1 MTRTGRW
8 LCAAASLALAPAGT
22 ARAES
27 SGADGTATALDGSAN
42 ASGGSTEANLMPG
55 AAPSA
60 APLVPVFRPE
70 EQLLLQVRTDKWILD
85 EAFTGYSTPTGT
97 YLPLGDFV
105 RLLDLAIDVDGD
117 NGRAEGWFIDPA
129 NIFRIDVKG
138 GFVETRAGRRPLK
151 AGDAVAAL
159 GDIYVRPSVLSEWFP
174 LQADVSLPRQQ
185 VQLKLLATFPFEA
198 KMERAERR
206 DLIGAGTTPR
216 IAYPREATIYRMMTT
231 PALDVNI
238 RATTGKGQQST
249 SEYDVRAS
257 GDLAFMNADLFVT
270 GNRDRAVS
278 DMRFVMRRRD
288 PDRGMLGPLGLSLI
302 EVGDTSSAAEPI
314 GVRTRTGRGIVIG
327 NLPLDQGSVFD
338 KMDLRGELPIGYE
351 VELYRNDVLIAS
363 VDHGVNGRYEFLQVP
378 LEFGLNVLRLVFYG
392 PHGERREEVRQI
404 NAGEGRLAKGD
415 FQFTASAVQQDR
427 NLIPVNN
434 DFLPVSGPDTG
445 EIRAVAA
452 AQYGLSSKI
461 TAVAGL
467 ASFTVDGR
475 RRLQGNAGIRTNL
488 GSAAMQL
495 DAAFQG
501 SGAWAVQSGFAGR
514 LLGTSYVL
522 QHSEYG
528 GDFVDELRST
538 VGHYKRDTQVRL
550 DHAFNL
556 GSRILATNLVAE
568 RSEHDG
574 ATDWNA
580 TFRASTSVNRWL
592 VSNSFNYRR
601 FTTSSFS
608 SENLDGTFELN
619 GVVRDWGVRAA
630 IDYFLKPGSK
640 LRDLNVAVDRT
651 LGHGAVL
658 RFTMFH
664 QLSGGHGTIAGASLS
679 RRIGAFD
686 LGGDIL
692 YDSERKDLVVGVRA
706 SFSLGNP
713 LGSWRF
719 EPPGLA
725 RGGSLVA
732 LAFRD
737 LNGDGRREAGEPALE
752 GVGFRGGA
760 GEVQTNSEGLALVT
774 GLGDGRPS
782 QVSMITDSLP
792 DPYMLPS
799 RPGVEIV
806 PRPGRT
812 HRSLFP
818 VVAMSE
824 LEGHAYFEGGEA
836 RRAVSNVQL
845 QLVDLKANV
854 VASARTEYDGYFFI
868 DRVPPGQYRLRI
880 DPDQA
885 AKLKIRLA
893 ADAPVS
899 AGPDGGLVGQL
910 VVTII
915 RQDSGPQKQV
925 GVSPPS
931 AS

>member
-1 MTRTGRW
+1 MIQARRW
-8 LCAAASLALAPAGT
+8 LCAAASLAVALASSV
-22 ARAES
+22 RAES
-27 SGADGTATALDGSAN
+27 SATGASAS
-42 ASGGSTEANLMPG
+42 ASAGAATEASAEAGGRAGPG

-60 APLVPVFRPE
+60 VPLVPVLRPE

-85 EAFTGYSTPTGT
+85 EAFTGYSTPTGV
-97 YLPLGDFV
+97 YLPLGDFA

-129 NIFRIDVKG
+129 NIFRIDIKG
-138 GFVETRAGRRPLK
+138 GFVETREGRRPLK
-151 AGDAVAAL
+151 PGDAVAAL
-159 GDIYVRPSVLSEWFP
+159 GDIYVRPAVLSEWFP
-174 LQADVSLPRQQ
+174 LQVEVSLPRQQ

-198 KMERAERR
+198 KMERAEKRG
-206 DLIGAGTTPR
+206 LIGAGTRPR
-216 IAYPREATIYRMMTT
+216 VAYPREATLYRMMTT
-231 PALDVNI
+231 PALDVNL
-238 RATTGKGQQST
+238 RATTGQGQQST

-270 GNRDRAVS
+270 GNRENAVS

-288 PDRGMLGPLGLSLI
+288 PDRQMLGPLGLSLI

-327 NLPLDQGSVFD
+327 NLPIDQGSVFEKID
-338 KMDLRGELPIGYE
+338 MRGELPIGYE
-351 VELYRNDVLIAS
+351 VELYRNDVLIGS

-378 LEFGLNVLRLVFYG
+378 LEYGLNVLRLVFYG
-392 PHGERREEVRQI
+392 PHGERREEVRQV
-404 NAGEGRLAKGD
+404 NAGEGRLAKGE
-415 FQFTASAVQQDR
+415 FHFAASAIQQDK
-427 NLIPVNN
+427 NLIPIHADNVPAFGA
-434 DFLPVSGPDTG
+434 DAG

-452 AQYGLSSKI
+452 AQYGLSSRV

-467 ASFTVDGR
+467 ASFTVDGK

-488 GSAAMQL
+488 GSAAMQV

-501 SGAWAVQSGFAGR
+501 NGAWALQSGLAGR

-522 QHSEYG
+522 QHTEYG

-538 VGHYKRDTQVRL
+538 IGTYRRDTQLRL
-550 DHAFNL
+550 DRAFNL
-556 GSRILATNLVAE
+556 GSRSLATNLVAE

-580 TFRASTSVNRWL
+580 TFRASTSVSRWL
-592 VSNSFNYRR
+592 ISNSFNYRR
-601 FTTSSFS
+601 FKSDNFS

-619 GVVRDWGVRAA
+619 GALRDWGVRAA
-630 IDYFLKPGSK
+630 IDYFLEPGSK
-640 LRDLNVAVDRT
+640 LRDFNLALDRN
-651 LGHGAVL
+651 LGRGALL
-658 RFTMFH
+658 RFTVFH
-664 QLSGGHGTIAGASLS
+664 QLSEGHATIAGVSLS
-679 RRIGAFD
+679 RRVGAFD
-686 LGGDIL
+686 MGGDLL
-692 YDSERKDLVVGVRA
+692 YDSGRNGLVVGVRA
-706 SFSLGNP
+706 SFSFGNP
-713 LGSWRF
+713 LGAWRF

-732 LAFRD
+732 VAFRD
-737 LNGDGRREAGEPALE
+737 LNGDGIQEPGEPPLQ
-752 GVGFRGGA
+752 GIGFRGGA
-760 GEVQTNSEGLALVT
+760 GEVSTNSNGMALVT

-792 DPYMLPS
+792 DPYMFPS

-824 LEGHAYFEGGEA
+824 FEGHAYFEGGEA

-845 QLVDLKANV
+845 QLVNSKGII
-854 VASARTEYDGYFFI
+854 VASVRTEYDGYFFI
-868 DRVPPGQYRLRI
+868 ERIPPGEYRIRI

-885 AKLKIRLA
+885 AKLNIRLA
-893 ADAPVS
+893 REVPVT
-899 AGPDGGLVGQL
+899 ATPEGGLVGKL
-910 VVTII
+910 SVNIA
-915 RQDSGPQKQV
+915 RRGAA
-925 GVSPPS
+925 PS
-931 AS
+931 K

>member
-1 MTRTGRW
+1 MIRSGRW
-8 LCAAASLALAPAGT
+8 LGAAASLAVLMASS
-22 ARAES
+22 ARGES
-27 SGADGTATALDGSAN
+27 SGADGSAN
-42 ASGGSTEANLMPG
+42 AAGGLADAIPAPQA

-60 APLVPVFRPE
+60 APLVPLLRPE

-85 EAFTGYSTPTGT
+85 EAFTGYSTPTGV

-105 RLLDLAIDVDGD
+105 RLLDLAVDVDGD

-151 AGDAVAAL
+151 AGDAVAVL
-159 GDIYVRPSVLSEWFP
+159 GDIYVRSTVLSDWFP

-198 KMERAERR
+198 RMERAEKRS
-206 DLIGAGTTPR
+206 LIGLGTAQR
-216 IAYPREATIYRMMTT
+216 VAYPREATLYRMMTT
-231 PALDVNI
+231 PALDVNV

-249 SEYDVRAS
+249 SEYDLRAS

-270 GNRDRAVS
+270 GNRDNAVS
-278 DMRFVMRRRD
+278 DMRFALRRRD
-288 PDRGMLGPLGLSLI
+288 PDRQMLGPLGLSLI
-302 EVGDTSSAAEPI
+302 EAGDTSSTAEPI

-327 NLPLDQGSVFD
+327 NLPIDQGSVFE
-338 KMDLRGELPIGYE
+338 KIDLRGELPIGYE
-351 VELYRNDVLIAS
+351 VELYRNDVLIGS
-363 VDHGVNGRYEFLQVP
+363 VDHGIDGRYEFLQVP

-404 NAGEGRLAKGD
+404 NAGEGRLAKGE
-415 FQFTASAVQQDR
+415 FQFAASAVQQDE
-427 NLIPVNN
+427 NLIPIHSETAPI
-434 DFLPVSGPDTG
+434 LGPDAG
-445 EIRAVAA
+445 ELRAVAV
-452 AQYGLSSKI
+452 AQYGLSSRI

-467 ASFTVDGR
+467 ASFTVGGK
-475 RRLQGNAGIRTNL
+475 RRLQGNAGIRTSL

-501 SGAWAVQSGFAGR
+501 SGAWAIQSGFAGR

-522 QHSEYG
+522 QHTEYG
-528 GDFVDELRST
+528 GDFMDELRTT
-538 VGHYKRDTQVRL
+538 VGHYRRDTQLRL
-550 DHAFNL
+550 DRGFNL
-556 GSRILATNLVAE
+556 GSRVLATNLLAE

-580 TFRASTSVNRWL
+580 TFRASTSVSRWL

-601 FTTSSFS
+601 FTSDSFS

-619 GVVRDWGVRAA
+619 GVVQDWGIRAA

-640 LRDLNVAVDRT
+640 LRDLNIAVDRN
-651 LGHGAVL
+651 LGRGALL
-658 RFTMFH
+658 RFTLFH
-664 QLSGGHGTIAGASLS
+664 QLSGGNGTIAGVSLS
-679 RRIGAFD
+679 RRVGAFD
-686 LGGDIL
+686 MGGDLL
-692 YDSERKDLVVGVRA
+692 YDSARNSLVAGVRA
-706 SFSLGNP
+706 SFSFGNP
-713 LGSWRF
+713 LGTWRF

-732 LAFRD
+732 IAFRD
-737 LNGDGRREAGEPALE
+737 LNGDGRQEAGEPPLE
-752 GVGFRGGA
+752 GIGFRGGA
-760 GEVQTNSEGLALVT
+760 GEARTNSSGMALIT

-782 QVSMITDSLP
+782 HVSMLTDSLP

-799 RPGVEIV
+799 RPGVEVV

-824 LEGHAYFEGGEA
+824 LEGHAYFEGGDS

-845 QLVDLKANV
+845 QLVDSKGDV

-868 DRVPPGQYRLRI
+868 DRVPPGKYHLRI

-885 AKLKIRLA
+885 AKLKIRLVG
-893 ADAPVS
+893 DVPVGAS
-899 AGPDGGLVGQL
+899 PDGGLVGQL
-910 VVTII
+910 VINIV
-915 RQDSGPQKQV
+915 RQDSGPQNQASV
-925 GVSPPS
+925 NPPS